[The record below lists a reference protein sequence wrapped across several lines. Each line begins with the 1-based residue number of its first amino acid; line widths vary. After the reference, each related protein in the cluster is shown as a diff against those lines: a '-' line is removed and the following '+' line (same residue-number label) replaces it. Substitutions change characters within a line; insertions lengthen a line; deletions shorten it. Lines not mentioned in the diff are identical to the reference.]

1 MGQTAA
7 MIVRITGI
15 LQLVMGI
22 LIWMGGFPYLVP
34 VHMLIGIVFVLA
46 MWVLGFRAISAR
58 VASALAVV
66 LIGWGAFVVAFGMT
80 QAQILPGPNHA
91 AIQALHVV
99 VGLMAMGFSDMVAK
113 KMRVA
118 GEVVTEAPQG

>member
-7 MIVRITGI
+7 TVVRITGI

-34 VHMLIGIVFVLA
+34 VHMLIGVVFVLA

-58 VASALAVV
+58 VASAFAVV

-80 QAQILPGPNHA
+80 QAQILPGPNHPV
-91 AIQALHVV
+91 IQVVHVV

-118 GEVVTEAPQG
+118 NEVAPQTPQA

>member
-7 MIVRITGI
+7 TVVRITGI

-22 LIWMGGFPYLVP
+22 LIWMGGFTYLVP

-46 MWVLGFRAISAR
+46 MWVLGFRAMSAR
-58 VASALAVV
+58 VASGLAGV
-66 LIGWGAFVVAFGMT
+66 LIAWGAIVVAFGMT
-80 QAQILPGPNHA
+80 QAQLWPGPNHP
-91 AIQALHVV
+91 AIQALHMVT
-99 VGLMAMGFSDMVAK
+99 GLMGMGLSDMVAK

-118 GEVVTEAPQG
+118 NEVAPQAPQA